1 MIKRLSVFVLMLFLL
16 VGCASVPD
24 EVKSNMN
31 DYRNSESNKS
41 DDSNFAYI
49 NVSELSIE
57 VEEALDKDYGQF
69 TISDKINFVQPSEIN
84 IMSFQEISDFSD
96 RIDDAKALFF
106 TKSEIPKKSKD
117 EAMDA
122 LYYYWSDTEKKYCA
136 VCNDGFIAVLK
147 PDAFD
152 ISFSY
157 SEPNVKIYHPD
168 RKDDLSDEYQLKDGK
183 CSVADA
189 VEYINNWF
197 ETTYKPLAPYYD
209 FQVNTVIVRE
219 HEGNYL
225 YQFRVEALYNGVPI
239 DSYTTEPEYIDGE
252 FTSKM
257 AYLEYEISIQML
269 SVNSIDSFTTG
280 SGMLIPKVEEKIN
293 ECISLESALNFC
305 ENTFTEF
312 RDITISDIDIMYT
325 LIPIYETDTDG
336 NNFLS
341 GYNSRPVWEFIIDVP
356 SEDFL
361 AKGEVNTYGDT
372 RKYIYIDMV
381 TGEVHYNFDIVK
393 QGLGG

>member
-1 MIKRLSVFVLMLFLL
+1 
-16 VGCASVPD
+16 
-24 EVKSNMN
+24 
-31 DYRNSESNKS
+31 
-41 DDSNFAYI
+41 
-49 NVSELSIE
+49 
-57 VEEALDKDYGQF
+57 
-69 TISDKINFVQPSEIN
+69 
-84 IMSFQEISDFSD
+84 
-96 RIDDAKALFF
+96 
-106 TKSEIPKKSKD
+106 
-117 EAMDA
+117 
-122 LYYYWSDTEKKYCA
+122 
-136 VCNDGFIAVLK
+136 
-147 PDAFD
+147 
-152 ISFSY
+152 
-157 SEPNVKIYHPD
+157 
-168 RKDDLSDEYQLKDGK
+168 
-183 CSVADA
+183 
-189 VEYINNWF
+189 
-197 ETTYKPLAPYYD
+197 
-209 FQVNTVIVRE
+209 
-219 HEGNYL
+219 
-225 YQFRVEALYNGVPI
+225 
-239 DSYTTEPEYIDGE
+239 
-252 FTSKM
+252 M

-381 TGEVHYNFDIVK
+381 IGEVHYNFDIVK

>member
-1 MIKRLSVFVLMLFLL
+1 
-16 VGCASVPD
+16 
-24 EVKSNMN
+24 
-31 DYRNSESNKS
+31 
-41 DDSNFAYI
+41 
-49 NVSELSIE
+49 
-57 VEEALDKDYGQF
+57 
-69 TISDKINFVQPSEIN
+69 
-84 IMSFQEISDFSD
+84 
-96 RIDDAKALFF
+96 
-106 TKSEIPKKSKD
+106 
-117 EAMDA
+117 MDA

>member
-197 ETTYKPLAPYYD
+197 ETT
-209 FQVNTVIVRE
+209 
-219 HEGNYL
+219 
-225 YQFRVEALYNGVPI
+225 
-239 DSYTTEPEYIDGE
+239 
-252 FTSKM
+252 
-257 AYLEYEISIQML
+257 
-269 SVNSIDSFTTG
+269 
-280 SGMLIPKVEEKIN
+280 
-293 ECISLESALNFC
+293 
-305 ENTFTEF
+305 
-312 RDITISDIDIMYT
+312 
-325 LIPIYETDTDG
+325 
-336 NNFLS
+336 
-341 GYNSRPVWEFIIDVP
+341 
-356 SEDFL
+356 
-361 AKGEVNTYGDT
+361 
-372 RKYIYIDMV
+372 
-381 TGEVHYNFDIVK
+381 
-393 QGLGG
+393 